1 MATTSSRRTARVVI
15 VSVCSVAI
23 FGLFAAVVRQSWVTN
38 SASADIVRLEGEGAT
53 FMHPMTSLLAEI
65 VQAQSTAVRGEAVDA
80 AGLRKAVAAVVTL
93 DQQYGADL
101 QTHQR
106 LTDLSSQIEAAIAGK
121 ESGLEAYNTYSGLVT
136 NASNLIRQVGDTSH
150 LIHDPDLDS
159 YYLMD
164 AAIVRL
170 PDAVVL
176 AGKAADLVVLANQE
190 TLQGEDAVRAAVAR
204 FGVSS
209 AAEQVSAGLTKTVN
223 FTSRAELGSSIADR
237 LDAFKAAADA
247 FAPPTMSNTLSG
259 AVDSATL
266 AANARRVSAAATPL
280 THRLLYELQELLDAR
295 SAKLST
301 QWRFTAI
308 AAGVAG
314 VLGLALLWTF
324 VMRRPRHRRPESSA
338 DGKPDDAARDLSLGS
353 MNARELLEAEEFVH
367 VGRSVRARTLERD
380 NAR

>member
-1 MATTSSRRTARVVI
+1 VATTSTRRTVRVSI

-23 FGLFAAVVRQSWVTN
+23 LVLFAAVVRQSWVTN
-38 SASADIVRLEGEGAT
+38 TASAEVVRLETAGAT

-65 VQAQSTAVRGEAVDA
+65 VQAESTAVRGETVDA

-106 LTDLSSQIEAAIAGK
+106 LTDLSAQIEAAIAGK
-121 ESGLEAYNTYSGLVT
+121 ESGAAAFNTYSGLVILAT
-136 NASNLIRQVGDTSH
+136 DLIHQVGDTSH

-176 AGKAADLVVLANQE
+176 AGKAADLVALANQE
-190 TLQGEDAVRAAVAR
+190 TLQGEDAVKAAVAR

-223 FTSRAELGSSIADR
+223 FTNRAELGSSIADR

-247 FAPPTMSNTLSG
+247 FAPPTMLNNLSD
-259 AVDSATL
+259 AVAPATL

-280 THRLLYELQELLDAR
+280 THRLLYELQELLDTR
-295 SAKLST
+295 GAKLAG

-314 VLGLALLWTF
+314 VLALAVLWLF
-324 VMRRPRHRRPESSA
+324 VMGRPRRRPESGA
-338 DGKPDDAARDLSLGS
+338 DAKPTDPERDLPHGSLNARDLLESE
-353 MNARELLEAEEFVH
+353 ELVH